1 MPGRYAPLPTQQPS
15 RDVSRELD
23 EAFGSDDE
31 DLDPNQHHSS
41 ESTPLTQNASPSNR
55 YPQSSS
61 KTGSGGAG
69 VASYDFERD
78 FDYARPP
85 PGSPPRSSS
94 GAVPNDFGN
103 TNGVLPSSPV
113 EPPILRPSFFR
124 RAVGAILPTHYTR
137 LPTSAGG
144 SHPAVRG
151 GGTENDGVFS
161 NVTAKPSAPPRV
173 RADDG
178 SIYMIPEEEQN
189 VAPPSYASAQADAVP
204 SYWETTV
211 HAPPS
216 LDTNAGMIIE
226 DLPTGSMITLVA
238 NLFISFFFQF
248 VGFLLTYLLH
258 TTHAAKFGSRAGL
271 GLTLIQYGFYS
282 RTGSD
287 AFGAP
292 PPPEDVPADQ
302 LTDTVYASTSPNDPP
317 TEESYFLYFNSRD
330 FLSFLLMTLGW
341 FIFITSLIGFWRV
354 KRWESSIRAS
364 NAQGSP
370 TPEEIERDI
379 TTRRNLEEVFGLPLE
394 DMSSSPQTLPRI
406 PTRAELDEARLR
418 RDLQAAGMI

>member
-15 RDVSRELD
+15 GDADRELD
-23 EAFGSDDE
+23 EAFGSDDD
-31 DLDPNQHHSS
+31 DLEPDQRCSS
-41 ESTPLTQNASPSNR
+41 TLLTQNATNR
-55 YPQSSS
+55 CSESSS
-61 KTGSGGAG
+61 KTSSDGAG
-69 VASYDFERD
+69 VAAYDFERD
-78 FDYARPP
+78 FDYVRPP
-85 PGSPPRSSS
+85 PGSPPRLSAA
-94 GAVPNDFGN
+94 AVPNDFGN
-103 TNGVLPSSPV
+103 TNGVLPTSPV
-113 EPPILRPSFFR
+113 EPPALQPSFFR

-151 GGTENDGVFS
+151 GGVENDGVFS
-161 NVTAKPSAPPRV
+161 NVTAKPSAPTRV

-178 SIYMIPEEEQN
+178 NIYMVPEEEQN

-204 SYWETTV
+204 SYWENTV
-211 HAPPS
+211 HAPPG

-226 DLPTGSMITLVA
+226 DLPTGSTITLVA

-282 RTGSD
+282 RRGGD
-287 AFGAP
+287 AFGP
-292 PPPEDVPADQ
+292 PPPEGAPDDQFTDPA
-302 LTDTVYASTSPNDPP
+302 YASTSPDDVP
-317 TEESYFLYFNSRD
+317 TEDTSFFYFNSRD

-354 KRWESSIRAS
+354 KHWESSIRATS
-364 NAQGSP
+364 ARGPP

-379 TTRRNLEEVFGLPLE
+379 ATRRNLEEVFGLPLE
-394 DMSSSPQTLPRI
+394 DMPSPAPPPQGPPRI
-406 PTRAELDEARLR
+406 PTQAELDVARLR
-418 RDLQAAGMI
+418 RNLEAAGML